1 MNSIQAT
8 GGPIMWNP
16 KNSWLYSVNPLTKAY
31 LLMFVVTF
39 VSFFS
44 GVKIVI
50 VLSAA
55 LLVLLFTSGIELRA
69 FLDIAGKFLILLI
82 AFSFGLAW
90 VEFGTTMKALNA
102 GLITY
107 GRFFNIVLAG
117 GIFLFTTNPSDIS
130 LFFFKYKTA
139 RPIGITIASALS
151 SVLMMRRSISNTIS
165 LQRLRG
171 VRFSVFPPKIKQNL
185 TAIESLLI
193 PSILQSIDLSFHYS
207 DALIARGYNKERDI
221 HLPPRLRFDY
231 LDYGLILVGTI
242 LMAGIFIF
250 ETSTL

>member
-1 MNSIQAT
+1 
-8 GGPIMWNP
+8 MWSP
-16 KNSWLYSVNPLTKAY
+16 KDSWLYSVNPLTKAY

-39 VSFFS
+39 ASFFS
-44 GVKIVI
+44 GVKVI
-50 VLSAA
+50 TALSVA
-55 LLVLLFTSGIELRA
+55 LLILLLVSGIEPRA

-82 AFSFGLAW
+82 PFSFGLAW
-90 VEFGTTMKALNA
+90 VEFGTTMKALNT
-102 GLITY
+102 GLVTY

-130 LFFFKYKTA
+130 LLFFKYKTA

-171 VRFSVFPPKIKQNL
+171 VRFAVIPPNIKQNL

-193 PSILQSIDLSFHYS
+193 PTILQSIDLSFHYS
-207 DALIARGYNKERDI
+207 DALIARGYNEEREL

-231 LDYGLILVGTI
+231 LDYALIFVGTMF
-242 LMAGIFIF
+242 MAGIYIF
-250 ETSTL
+250 ETSMVMITPF